1 MRIREDLVDASRY
14 ARKCPYEMA
23 PQFVV
28 IHNTYNDASADAEIS
43 YMKRNDNEVS
53 FHYAVDDR
61 EAVRGIPENRNAWH
75 AGDGAGGRG
84 NRYGIAIE
92 ICYSKSGGPRFDQA
106 EANGAALA
114 AQILQRYGWG
124 IEKVCKHQDFSGK
137 YCPHRTLDRG
147 WQRFLDMVS
156 AALHTDSA
164 TPETSAPGT
173 SDYKVGDMVVVTG
186 YPCATAAGERP
197 GRLLER
203 YRGTVTRV
211 HGSGTH
217 RYHVDTKG
225 WCRAEDLTPLQGQN
239 PQTVLRTG
247 SRVRVLPGAA
257 HYATGQRIPDWV
269 KGRADVILQCKEDR
283 ALLQGIYSW
292 VYLSD
297 LEPAG

>member
-1 MRIREDLVDASRY
+1 MRIREDLVDTSRY
-14 ARKCPYEMA
+14 ARKCPYEMT
-23 PQFVV
+23 PRFVV

-147 WQRFLDMVS
+147 WPRFL
-156 AALHTDSA
+156 ALVRDCLQQLA
-164 TPETSAPGT
+164 GEPPVAPRG
-173 SDYKVGDMVVVTG
+173 YAVGDAVAVTG

-197 GRLLER
+197 GKLLER

-211 HGSGTH
+211 HDSGTH
-217 RYHVDTKG
+217 RYHIDAKG
-225 WCRAEDLTPLQGQN
+225 WCRAEDLTPLLGQN
-239 PQTVLRTG
+239 PQTELRAG
-247 SRVRVLPGAA
+247 SKVRVLPGAS

-269 KGRADVILQCKEDR
+269 KGREDVIVQCEGDR

-297 LEPAG
+297 LEPDG